1 MKPITTKML
10 MRGVWEGMP
19 QAVFIYTPLCGTC
32 AAARRMLEI
41 AEHLLPE
48 GIISEM
54 NIHDIP
60 ELVQQFQISSVPAV
74 MLFDGEH
81 DVPKMVYRMSSVEHL
96 LGEIRKA
103 VLK

>member
-32 AAARRMLEI
+32 TAARRMLEVV
-41 AEHLLPE
+41 EHMLPE

-60 ELVQQFQISSVPAV
+60 ELVQQFQISSVQQSCCL
-74 MLFDGEH
+74 MDNMMS
-81 DVPKMVYRMSSVEHL
+81 PKWSI
-96 LGEIRKA
+96 G
-103 VLK
+103 

>member
-1 MKPITTKML
+1 MKPITSKML
-10 MRGVWEGMP
+10 MRSVWEGVP
-19 QAVFIYTPLCGTC
+19 QAIFIYTPLCGTC

-41 AEHLLPE
+41 AEHLLPAD
-48 GIISEM
+48 ILFEM

-74 MLFDGEH
+74 MIFDGEQ

-96 LGEIRKA
+96 LNEIRKA

>member
-1 MKPITTKML
+1 MKPITSKML

-32 AAARRMLEI
+32 AAARRMLEVV
-41 AEHLLPE
+41 EHMLPE
-48 GIISEM
+48 GILSEM

-60 ELVQQFQISSVPAV
+60 ELVQKFQISSVPAV
-74 MLFDGEH
+74 MLFDGQQ

-96 LGEIRKA
+96 LSEIRKA

>member
-1 MKPITTKML
+1 MKPITAKML
-10 MRGVWEGMP
+10 MRSVWEGVP

-41 AEHLLPE
+41 AEHLLPAD
-48 GIISEM
+48 ILFEM

-74 MLFDGEH
+74 MIFDGQQ

-96 LGEIRKA
+96 LNEIRKA

>member
-1 MKPITTKML
+1 MKPITSKML

-32 AAARRMLEI
+32 AAARRMLEVV
-41 AEHLLPE
+41 EHMLPE
-48 GIISEM
+48 GILSEM

-60 ELVQQFQISSVPAV
+60 ELVQQFRISSVPAV
-74 MLFDGEH
+74 MLFDGQQ

-96 LGEIRKA
+96 LSEIRKA

>member
-1 MKPITTKML
+1 MRPITTKML

-48 GIISEM
+48 GILTEM

-60 ELVQQFQISSVPAV
+60 ELVQQYQISSVPAV

-81 DVPKMVYRMSSVEHL
+81 DVPKMVYRMNSVEHL

>member
-1 MKPITTKML
+1 MKSITSKML
-10 MRGVWEGMP
+10 MRSVWEGMP

-32 AAARRMLEI
+32 AAARRMLEVV
-41 AEHLLPE
+41 EHMLPE
-48 GIISEM
+48 GILSEM

-60 ELVQQFQISSVPAV
+60 ELVQQFRISSVPAV
-74 MLFDGEH
+74 MLFDGQQ

-96 LGEIRKA
+96 LSEIRKA

>member
-1 MKPITTKML
+1 MKPITSKML

-32 AAARRMLEI
+32 AAARRMLEVV
-41 AEHLLPE
+41 EHMLPE
-48 GIISEM
+48 GILSEM

-60 ELVQQFQISSVPAV
+60 ELVQQFKISSVPAV
-74 MLFDGEH
+74 MLFDGQQ

-96 LGEIRKA
+96 LSEIRKA

>member
-1 MKPITTKML
+1 MKPIHSKLL
-10 MRGVWEGMP
+10 MRGVWEGIP

-48 GIISEM
+48 NTLFEM

-60 ELVQQFQISSVPAV
+60 DLVQQFKISSVPAV
-74 MLFDGEH
+74 MLFDGEQ
-81 DVPKMVYRMSSVEHL
+81 DVPKMIYRMSSVEHL
-96 LGEIRKA
+96 LNEIRKA

>member
-1 MKPITTKML
+1 
-10 MRGVWEGMP
+10 MP

-32 AAARRMLEI
+32 AAARRMLEVV
-41 AEHLLPE
+41 EHMLPE
-48 GIISEM
+48 GILSEM

-74 MLFDGEH
+74 MLFDGQQ

-96 LGEIRKA
+96 LSEIRKA

>member
-1 MKPITTKML
+1 MKPITSKML
-10 MRGVWEGMP
+10 MRSVWEGVP

-32 AAARRMLEI
+32 VAARRMLEI
-41 AEHLLPE
+41 AEHLLPAD
-48 GIISEM
+48 ILFEM

-74 MLFDGEH
+74 MIFDGEQG
-81 DVPKMVYRMSSVEHL
+81 VPKMVYRMSSVEHL
-96 LGEIRKA
+96 LNEIRKA

>member
-1 MKPITTKML
+1 MKPITSKML
-10 MRGVWEGMP
+10 MCGVWEGMP

-32 AAARRMLEI
+32 AAARRMLEVV
-41 AEHLLPE
+41 EHMLPE
-48 GIISEM
+48 GILSEM

-74 MLFDGEH
+74 MLFDGQQ

-96 LGEIRKA
+96 LSEIRKA
-103 VLK
+103 VLN

>member
-1 MKPITTKML
+1 MKPITSKML

-19 QAVFIYTPLCGTC
+19 QAVYIYTPLCGTC
-32 AAARRMLEI
+32 AAARRMLEVV
-41 AEHLLPE
+41 EHMLPE
-48 GIISEM
+48 GILSEM

-60 ELVQQFQISSVPAV
+60 ELVQQFRISSVPAV
-74 MLFDGEH
+74 MLFDGQQ

-96 LGEIRKA
+96 LSEIRKA

>member
-1 MKPITTKML
+1 MRPITTKML

-32 AAARRMLEI
+32 GAARRMLEI

-48 GIISEM
+48 GILTEM

-81 DVPKMVYRMSSVEHL
+81 DVPKMVYRMNSVEHL

-103 VLK
+103 VVK

>member
-1 MKPITTKML
+1 MKPITSKML

-41 AEHLLPE
+41 AEHLLPAD
-48 GIISEM
+48 ILFEM

-60 ELVQQFQISSVPAV
+60 ELVQQFQISSVPAI
-74 MLFDGEH
+74 MIFDGQQ
-81 DVPKMVYRMSSVEHL
+81 DVPKMVYRMNSVEHL
-96 LGEIRKA
+96 LNEIRKA

>member
-1 MKPITTKML
+1 MRPITTKML

-48 GIISEM
+48 GILTEM

-81 DVPKMVYRMSSVEHL
+81 EVPKMVYRMNSVEHL

>member
-1 MKPITTKML
+1 MKPITSKML
-10 MRGVWEGMP
+10 MRSVWEGMP

-32 AAARRMLEI
+32 AAARRMLEVV
-41 AEHLLPE
+41 EHMLPE
-48 GIISEM
+48 GILSEM

-60 ELVQQFQISSVPAV
+60 ELVQQFKISSVPAV
-74 MLFDGEH
+74 MLFDGQQ

-96 LGEIRKA
+96 LSEIRKA